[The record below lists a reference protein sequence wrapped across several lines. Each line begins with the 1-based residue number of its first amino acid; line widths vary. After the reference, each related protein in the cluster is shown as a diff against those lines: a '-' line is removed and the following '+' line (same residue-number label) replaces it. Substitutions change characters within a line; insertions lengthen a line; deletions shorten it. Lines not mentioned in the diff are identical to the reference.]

1 MTVRQAQLTMLISMG
16 ALLLSGCAGTPVP
29 GPTVTV
35 TVTATPE
42 AEPEATATPKADPPH
57 KLAEVVT
64 HSGDWT
70 VTLHQVVLD
79 SATGGP
85 QPENSTD
92 KWASIE
98 VENCNGTEPEAYIT
112 GMPWRLVAS
121 DNRQFQESSTGYS
134 SFPEPSYAFGD
145 TAIAAGECIRGW
157 ITFVVAR
164 DAVITGVKYSP
175 SLGVPVLWPIG

>member
-1 MTVRQAQLTMLISMG
+1 
-16 ALLLSGCAGTPVP
+16 
-29 GPTVTV
+29 V

-42 AEPEATATPKADPPH
+42 AVPKPTSTPTPVADPPH
-57 KLAEVVT
+57 ALGEVLT
-64 HSGDWT
+64 HSGDWK

-79 SATGGP
+79 SAVRGP
-85 QPENSTD
+85 QPQNAAD

-98 VENCNGTEPEAYIT
+98 VENCNGSEPDAYIG

-145 TAIAAGECIRGW
+145 TAIVPGECIRGW

-175 SLGVPVLWPIG
+175 SLGVPVLWPIA